1 MLSYLLDRA
10 ADYGHLSELIIDPRN
25 MRACT
30 PGRNITAE
38 ARMPH
43 IGIIMRMTPGV
54 ILRQQLAIQADS
66 VLETI
71 YESLSTVTGSQMIIR

>member
-10 ADYGHLSELIIDPRN
+10 ADYGHLAELIIDPRN

-30 PGRNITAE
+30 PGRNITAK

-43 IGIIMRMTPGV
+43 IGITMRMKPGV